1 MDLDPQHCCSL
12 SLSLKELGRV
22 DVCIN
27 NAGMST
33 AETLSEGSMD
43 SWRKMLNINVLG
55 QQQIK
60 PVLRTPPPLAA
71 TALPLSPHFFELLF
85 TVSSNITF

>member
-60 PVLRTPPPLAA
+60 PVLRTPPPPGGYRSASVS
-71 TALPLSPHFFELLF
+71 TFF
-85 TVSSNITF
+85 